1 MGINQGQPFSLY
13 DYRNII
19 GDPAR
24 PYLFLVHI
32 PEIGTDSV
40 ITSLTRSTSLPQV
53 SVSDVSIPFQGVPI
67 NIGGT
72 PTFEEWNVT
81 FLCDE
86 AHELR
91 RLFLQWNSLI
101 YDVGTGFISHSFSY
115 KSDRVSVVQLGRN
128 NVQVAK
134 YGFVGAYP
142 KTVGPIEL
150 NNSPSNEPETFQVTF
165 KYDYFINVDQLGT
178 QTVADKFV
186 RGTPPRLSRG
196 TPLGT
201 GNFKPQ

>member
-32 PEIGTDSV
+32 PEIGSDAV
-40 ITSLTRSTSLPQV
+40 ITALSRSTSLPGITV
-53 SVSDVSIPFQGVPI
+53 NDVAIPFQGVNI

-101 YDVGTGFISHSFSY
+101 YDVGTGNTGSSFSY
-115 KSDRVSVVQLGRN
+115 KSDKLAVVQLGRN

-142 KTVGPIEL
+142 KTIGNIEL
-150 NNSPSNEPETFQVTF
+150 NQAQSSDAETFQVTF